1 MTVSTKVQFRTLPP
15 LGGTQREISE
25 VVRQLMNGKSNNAG
39 FVTLNTGGA
48 TTTTIYNERIGYDSV
63 ILLTPINDNSA
74 AQYLPY
80 GSWHDE
86 TDQSAA
92 NTTDAFAMKF
102 NSTDYTYLTSVESDG
117 VNPTELTVQ
126 VAGLYNV
133 QFSAQLNNSTNAQQ
147 VVDIWFRKNGSD
159 IADSNSRFSLEPR
172 DSNNVPYRVIAALN
186 IYIPLDAGDNVQI
199 MWCTTDTGVT
209 IEHFSGLTSPTRPDI
224 PSVIATMNYIAV
236 NGYTTDMQYEP
247 YISSK
252 AQGSAVITHLP
263 NSVADMDYGYI
274 IVG

>member
-1 MTVSTKVQFRTLPP
+1 MTVGTKVQFRTLHFN
-15 LGGTQREISE
+15 GGTQREISE

-39 FVTLNTGGA
+39 FITLDTSGA
-48 TTTTIYNERIGYDSV
+48 TNTTIFNERIGYDSV
-63 ILLTPINDNSA
+63 IILTPINDVSA

-80 GSWHDE
+80 GAWHDE

-92 NTTDAFAMKF
+92 NTTTAYAMKF
-102 NSTDYTYLTSVESDG
+102 SDSDFNYMTSVESDG

-126 VAGLYNV
+126 VAGLYNL
-133 QFSAQLNNSTNAQQ
+133 QFSAQLNNSTNAQE
-147 VVDIWFRKNGSD
+147 VVDIWFRKNGTD
-159 IADSNSRFSLEPR
+159 IADSNSRFTLEPR
-172 DSNNVPYRVIAALN
+172 DNNNVPFRLVAGLN
-186 IYIPLDAGDNVQI
+186 FYVALDAGDYVQI

-209 IEHFSGLTSPTRPDI
+209 IEHFTGLTSPTRPDI
-224 PSVIATMNYIAV
+224 PSIIATMSYVAV
-236 NGYTTDMQYEP
+236 NGYTDDLHYEP

-263 NSVADMDYGYI
+263 NYVSDMDYGYI

>member
-1 MTVSTKVQFRTLPP
+1 MTVSSKVQFRTLPP

-48 TTTTIYNERIGYDSV
+48 TSTTIYNERIGYDSV

-86 TDQSAA
+86 TDQVAA

-102 NSTDYTYLTSVESDG
+102 NSSDYTYLTSVESDG

-133 QFSAQLNNSTNAQQ
+133 QFSAQLNNDTNDQQ
-147 VVDIWFRKNGSD
+147 FVDIWFRKNGND
-159 IADSNSRFSLEPR
+159 IADSNSRFTLEPR
-172 DSNNVPYRVIAALN
+172 DSNNVPFRLIAALN
-186 IYIPLDAGDNVQI
+186 IYVPLDSSDNVQI
-199 MWCTTDTGVT
+199 MWCTTNTSVT
-209 IEHFSGLTSPTRPDI
+209 IEHFTGLTSPTRPDI

-236 NGYTTDMQYEP
+236 NGYTADMQYEP

-252 AQGSAVITHLP
+252 AQGSAVISHLP
-263 NSVADMDYGYI
+263 NSVSDMDYGYI